1 MGVGIIGIHVMSLFS
16 GERLDKPT
24 RGFPEAHVPG
34 DIVLRG
40 KQGRGCRD
48 SFSPWAGHAQ
58 SLLAASTGGG
68 RGESEA
74 EEGDPLTYVPPGTW
88 VWPQE
93 GRWSPGTV

>member
-58 SLLAASTGGG
+58 SLLAASTGGR
-68 RGESEA
+68 RGECEA
-74 EEGDPLTYVPPGTW
+74 KEGDPLTYVPPDTW

-93 GRWSPGTV
+93 GRWSPGTM